1 MDLSFCAEWGLVAVT
16 AVTSFVAN
24 VRVVVFD
31 EGFDGVVESGI
42 VDGAVGRICVNDAF
56 GFDYFETVD
65 AVSYTHLTLPTK
77 RIV

>member
-42 VDGAVGRICVNDAF
+42 VDGAVGRICVMMLL
-56 GFDYFETVD
+56 GSTILRQ
-65 AVSYTHLTLPTK
+65 SM
-77 RIV
+77 